1 MGQIIEFPNDKK
13 SKDKIRK
20 LKKTLENLVLKGTI
34 LNI

>member
-20 LKKTLENLVLKGTI
+20 LKKLWKILFLKGTI